1 MKKSLENLATFD
13 PMLDDLHLEG
23 HSRNPQIFCVTREE
37 LEIAIN
43 ATRIVYRNEKIWYNY
58 F

>member
-1 MKKSLENLATFD
+1 MKKSLLDLATFD
-13 PMLDDLHLEG
+13 PMLEDLPLSEQ
-23 HSRNPQIFCVTREE
+23 SRNPQVFCVTREE